1 MIKLV
6 NLVVRKDGYTHEEFA
21 ERWMSDHTEMAKDLP
36 GLKKYVTSLPASP
49 ERSEYDGIVELYF
62 EDMDALKAAFSSE
75 TGEAVNADA
84 AEFIDMEQGPTLYV
98 EETVHLDRS

>member
-6 NLVVRKDGYTHEEFA
+6 NLVVRKPDYSHEEFV
-21 ERWMSDHTEMAKDLP
+21 ERWTGSHAELAKDLP
-36 GLKKYVTSLPASP
+36 GLVKYATSLPTSP

-75 TGEAVNADA
+75 IGERVNADA

-98 EETVHLDRS
+98 DETTQLDRT